1 MSTPGT
7 RLQATVDSSGRT
19 VTFAALFAAPLED
32 DLGEAACGEARL
44 ATGDGQELG
53 LGCLCPPSA
62 VTWRE
67 QRRIELCTHTYRG
80 AGPFTAELSVDDQ
93 VVASAVVD
101 LARPESGARA
111 VEPSPV
117 PLFAL
122 APVHDA
128 PHQRRLKVQA
138 PALSNGKRLRLDAG
152 GGQVREF
159 AGEDGQAASA
169 EVLLTYPKPGAY
181 LVTLDL
187 LDAEGFW
194 IETLA
199 QSPLE
204 IAAEEGPKE
213 AVEPRALPP
222 WAATEPLAT
231 RRVVDWLPYRNIRPV
246 AGGTRTYSQ
255 PGGGTV
261 RRWVGSGTWMSVRRE
276 TTVGGALWY
285 QTAGGD
291 WIKASTVSFFVP
303 SELQGCCST
312 MPRRP
317 APTATSAAALLRRA
331 PWRRHID
338 GAERAH
344 ATGCEPGNPPVD
356 VLHAAQVTILEELRV
371 GSEAWYRIAEARW
384 MLRHLRPPRLLHPS
398 PRRNG
403 PHRCRHCVS
412 AQCPRP
418 ARHRGH
424 ESAGRVAARAMW

>member
-7 RLQATVDSSGRT
+7 RLHATVDSSGRT

-44 ATGDGQELG
+44 ATGDGQELAV
-53 LGCLCPPSA
+53 GCLCPPSA

-93 VVASAVVD
+93 VVASAAVT
-101 LARPESGARA
+101 LTSPEARPRA

-122 APVHDA
+122 APVRDA

-138 PALSNGKRLRLDAG
+138 PALSNGQRLRLDAG

-204 IAAEEGPKE
+204 IASGEGPQE
-213 AVEPRALPP
+213 AAAPRALPP
-222 WAATEPLAT
+222 WAEAEPLAT

-303 SELQGCCST
+303 SELQGVLLDDAAPPPPPPPPPGGGS
-312 MPRRP
+312 RP
-317 APTATSAAALLRRA
+317 ATGWSRRWPTSSWWWSRA
-331 PWRRHID
+331 
-338 GAERAH
+338 G
-344 ATGCEPGNPPVD
+344 
-356 VLHAAQVTILEELRV
+356 
-371 GSEAWYRIAEARW
+371 
-384 MLRHLRPPRLLHPS
+384 
-398 PRRNG
+398 
-403 PHRCRHCVS
+403 
-412 AQCPRP
+412 
-418 ARHRGH
+418 
-424 ESAGRVAARAMW
+424 SAGRCTPSTRPSDASATCSPSRATPAATSPTCVRATCSVAMRCSAWMAIRI